1 MHIIAFANQK
11 GGVGKTTTAVTL
23 AHGLARLGKRVL
35 LVDLDPQGHVAFSFG
50 LEKQPGLYRLICL
63 NEDIHNVVVPARDN
77 LDILPSDKFTEKVKR
92 HITLSDFRETILLD
106 YLEQTDYDFALLDMA
121 PSLDVLHLN
130 GLVASDWVII
140 PTRLDALAVDGVN
153 EILATM
159 GEISKQGYPFL
170 GYSILPTF
178 FDRTTRETLTQLKE
192 IVQLF
197 GGKVLP
203 PIPQDTRV
211 RESVAYG
218 KTLWEYS
225 PNSSAIMGYGDQGKH
240 TGGYDQLLK
249 RMLEI
254 FHG

>member
-50 LEKQPGLYRLICL
+50 LEKQSGLYRLVCQ
-63 NEDIHNVVVPARDN
+63 NEDIHNTIIPAREN
-77 LDILPSDKFTEKVKR
+77 LDILPGDKYTEKVKR

-106 YLEQTDYDFALLDMA
+106 LLEQTDYDFVLLDMA

-130 GLVASDWVII
+130 GLVASDWVMI

-153 EILATM
+153 EILSTM

-178 FDRTTRETLTQLKE
+178 FDRTTRETLAQLKE
-192 IVQLF
+192 VVQLF
-197 GGKVLP
+197 GNKVLP

-225 PNSSAIMGYGDQGKH
+225 PNSSAIQGYGDHAKR
-240 TGGYDQLLK
+240 TGGYNQLLD
-249 RMLEI
+249 RILEI